1 MYIVDKNNK
10 FDLIETNIFLDGY
23 TLQSKNK
30 SFSIGGIK
38 ILNINIINK
47 KMAYP
52 FVSKVVKKK
61 YNKLIDLL
69 TELMVSDD
77 DTGGS
82 IFEVLNMIEKF
93 KQEVKNKYRKYL
105 KRKELEEMAEKLIF
119 FQKQAKK
126 KEMELRKYFNN
137 SKKNN
142 HAK

>member
-1 MYIVDKNNK
+1 MYIVDKSNK

-23 TLQSKNK
+23 TLHSKNK

-61 YNKLIDLL
+61 YNKLIELL